1 ITKISN
7 NAPGVIIKN
16 SGKIDLVNGNEQPA
30 ISGKKPTTND
40 TEYNDERARGLSVS
54 TKPCSIPEK
63 NRVRVT
69 ISSEPKSSRYK
80 IYYRVV
86 EDKPSAMYV
95 GEKISVRNWD
105 LASKSDGSFVEKAK
119 NGSYIEVVEINTSTN
134 KVSRWGRSNVT
145 DDGF

>member
-1 ITKISN
+1 M
-7 NAPGVIIKN
+7 
-16 SGKIDLVNGNEQPA
+16 
-30 ISGKKPTTND
+30 
-40 TEYNDERARGLSVS
+40 
-54 TKPCSIPEK
+54 
-63 NRVRVT
+63 T

-95 GEKISVRNWD
+95 GEKISVRSWD